1 MYVVINLL
9 NLYSAKRLILIVVFE
24 EAKKSV
30 EAKEA
35 AEASRYLPEVIEIN
49 EEKID
54 NLLHMLHEADPTNLE
69 QDPEELLNLEREVN
83 MMGV

>member
-1 MYVVINLL
+1 M
-9 NLYSAKRLILIVVFE
+9 FE

-35 AEASRYLPEVIEIN
+35 AEAAKQTREPEIVEIN

-54 NLLHMLHEADPTNLE
+54 RLLHLLHEADPTNLE
-69 QDPEELLNLEREVN
+69 QDSEELLNLEKEVN
-83 MMGV
+83 MMGM

>member
-1 MYVVINLL
+1 M
-9 NLYSAKRLILIVVFE
+9 FE

-35 AEASRYLPEVIEIN
+35 AEAAEHSREPEVVEIN
-49 EEKID
+49 EGKID
-54 NLLHMLHEADPTNLE
+54 RLLHLLHEADPTNLE

-83 MMGV
+83 MMGVYCAN

>member
-1 MYVVINLL
+1 M
-9 NLYSAKRLILIVVFE
+9 FE

-35 AEASRYLPEVIEIN
+35 AEASSKQTKEPELVEIN

-54 NLLHMLHEADPTNLE
+54 RLLHLLHEADPTNLE

-83 MMGV
+83 MMGMLLSLQIKSI

>member
-1 MYVVINLL
+1 M
-9 NLYSAKRLILIVVFE
+9 FE

-35 AEASRYLPEVIEIN
+35 AEAAKNSREPEVVEIN

-54 NLLHMLHEADPTNLE
+54 RLLHLLHEADPTNLE

-83 MMGV
+83 MMGEYCKMET